1 MYIDV
6 RRAGFGVTALALLLS
21 ACAHPIEPKRLYE
34 PGAAASGAAAV
45 LWSVGSRSEPYQE
58 RANRAVVGKIGD
70 TKIKGNNPP
79 RPEPIELLAG
89 RYAVEIRLEKE
100 WLYPELG
107 LVSMERYKGS
117 VELVIESGHSYSP
130 QATRRCG
137 KDWIWVEDWGTRVQ
151 NDIELWRKNGYYN
164 YDFQEASGTK
174 RVVAGE
180 APPDTCGDKQI

>member
-1 MYIDV
+1 MYV
-6 RRAGFGVTALALLLS
+6 PMRRTGFGITALALMLS
-21 ACAHPIEPKRLYE
+21 ACAHPLEPKRLFE
-34 PGAAASGAAAV
+34 PGAAAPGAAAV

-151 NDIELWRKNGYYN
+151 NDIELWRKNGYYS
-164 YDFQEASGTK
+164 YDFQEAPGTK